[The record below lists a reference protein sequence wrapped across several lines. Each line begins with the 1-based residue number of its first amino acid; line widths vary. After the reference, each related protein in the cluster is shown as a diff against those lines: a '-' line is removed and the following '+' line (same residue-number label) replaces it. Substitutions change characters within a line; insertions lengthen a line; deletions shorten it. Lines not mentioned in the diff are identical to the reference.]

1 VVTRCRPNA
10 TLYRV
15 RQRGENEPLLLSQIS
30 SAATSRDHAR
40 GIGREPTVGGHEA
53 MAAFHARAEGTLPN
67 RCSPPLFDDDE
78 GVWNDRVPQGEQRS
92 RPFPLS
98 DRCNGRNEIGEV
110 INSAQTPTSRASRV
124 GWRLCQSKFQGEF

>member
-1 VVTRCRPNA
+1 
-10 TLYRV
+10 
-15 RQRGENEPLLLSQIS
+15 
-30 SAATSRDHAR
+30 
-40 GIGREPTVGGHEA
+40 

-67 RCSPPLFDDDE
+67 RCSPPLFDDEE

-110 INSAQTPTSRASRV
+110 INTAQTPTSRASRV
-124 GWRLCQSKFQGEF
+124 G